1 MMSCSRGQPLVV
13 PTLPTRVTNGLQAII
28 GPSGGVV
35 TPGGRKNRDWPRSM
49 MPVYFSLVEFG
60 QVVCLCLVCG
70 FPDRAS
76 RDVLQTTYRQ
86 ISNISG
92 TKSQKLFFFS
102 SRLAVDF
109 TQSIEARCKVEN
121 EDGEQPRQE
130 MPQLHLSDQQL
141 YCLLRCALYQ
151 RFDGKPQQPC
161 SKCWGSYRDYS
172 VHASSQ

>member
-13 PTLPTRVTNGLQAII
+13 PPLPTRVTNGLQAII

-92 TKSQKLFFFS
+92 TKSQKLFFFFVSVLQLTLPNLLKPGVKSRMKMGS
-102 SRLAVDF
+102 SPDR
-109 TQSIEARCKVEN
+109 RCPNYIWVIN
-121 EDGEQPRQE
+121 NYIA
-130 MPQLHLSDQQL
+130 H
-141 YCLLRCALYQ
+141 
-151 RFDGKPQQPC
+151 
-161 SKCWGSYRDYS
+161 
-172 VHASSQ
+172 